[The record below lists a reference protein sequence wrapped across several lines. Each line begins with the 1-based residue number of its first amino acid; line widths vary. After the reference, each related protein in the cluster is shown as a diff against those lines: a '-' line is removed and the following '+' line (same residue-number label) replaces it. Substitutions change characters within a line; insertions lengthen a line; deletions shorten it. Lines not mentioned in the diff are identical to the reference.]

1 MQGAR
6 ITQMSTPNPASLTSE
21 GKLCGSLS
29 GDSGLGAQGT
39 GMERNLV
46 CLGDLEEVTMG
57 FL

>member
-6 ITQMSTPNPASLTSE
+6 ITQMSTPNPDSLSSE

-46 CLGDLEEVTMG
+46 CLGDLV
-57 FL
+57 